1 MNTPHTISKTWLI
14 KNKIIELIDSEVC
27 TYPIT
32 LDKDNYL
39 ALELLKELADKH
51 YYDTISKIMELL
63 PYDKTA
69 SLDLNCL
76 ETDLFCL
83 GDVYFIDDDVIVNN
97 KHLFV
102 KGKIHAKYKLQLKNS
117 VIHAASD
124 ITFRSLTLNKSF
136 IYESEVGGYEIKLFN
151 SSSISNT
158 KKLGARFL
166 EINDDCHIFGSGSI
180 EIGSLIS
187 INHQGWLEHDLNSA
201 IVAKDIR
208 LKNGYLSGNIVC
220 KNLSICDG
228 SYIESCY
235 TITCSNNLIVKDS
248 SIDDGMKKE
257 CFRKQIKI
265 NVQNTTLLKNVS
277 IESNSI
283 KTHKIIIK
291 SLNNLIFSNVYSKI
305 AIIYGTLNEGI
316 NLFSD
321 EKKFF
326 LD

>member
-166 EINDDCHIFGSGSI
+166 EINDDCHVFGSGSI

-208 LKNGYLSGNIVC
+208 LKKGYLSGNIVC
-220 KNLSICDG
+220 KNLSIYDC
-228 SYIESCY
+228 YIENCN
-235 TITCSNNLIVKDS
+235 TIKCSNSLTVNNS
-248 SIDDGMKKE
+248 SIE
-257 CFRKQIKI
+257 SFRKQILI
-265 NVQNTTLLKNVS
+265 NVQNTTSFKNAN
-277 IESNSI
+277 IESNSII
-283 KTHKIIIK
+283 KTHKIILK
-291 SLNNLIFSNVYSKI
+291 SLNNLIFSNVYSKV